1 MGERVGFIGLG
12 IMGAPM
18 ARHLLAAGF
27 PLTVHSRS
35 SGPVDAL
42 VEAGAARAE
51 SPAELARASDVVVTM
66 LPDTPDVERVMIGD
80 DGVIAGAAAGSLAI
94 DMSTIDPGPT
104 RAIAEQFATHDVEML
119 DAPVSGG
126 ERGAIDGTLSIMV
139 GGSDAAFARAK
150 PILEAMGKNIVHV
163 GPSGAGQITKA
174 CNQLVVAATIEAVAE
189 ALVLAERSGVDAAK
203 VREALLGGFAGSKI
217 LEVHGQRMLDRAF
230 EPGFRARLHRKD
242 ARIVLDAA
250 QAAGS
255 PIPAFEVV
263 AAQLDHLVDDAI
275 VATWTTRRCS
285 RCWTKPDASD
295 GSGGDGRLGPAL
307 RPRTELVD
315 HALEVAALVG
325 QVVLGQDRGRRR
337 DVASDD
343 PSASSCF
350 NRSDSSVSEM
360 GATSSRMSENR
371 VAPASM
377 ALTINVLQRFPSRSA
392 ARWKCTQIRRGAPE
406 LVRQVLVGSSV
417 SSWASS

>member
-12 IMGAPM
+12 IMGSPM
-18 ARHLLAAGF
+18 ARHLLEAGF

-35 SGPVDAL
+35 PAPVDAL
-42 VEAGAARAE
+42 VSDGAVRATSPSEVAGV
-51 SPAELARASDVVVTM
+51 SDVVITM
-66 LPDTPDVERVMIGD
+66 LPDTPDVEHVMLGD
-80 DGVIAGAAAGSLAI
+80 DGVAAGAAAGALVI

-104 RAIAEQFATHDVEML
+104 RAIAEQLGKHGVEML

-139 GGSDAAFARAK
+139 GGPDGAFARAQ
-150 PILEAMGKNIVHV
+150 PILQAMGKNIVHV

-189 ALVLAERSGVDAAK
+189 ALVLAERSGVDPAK

-255 PIPAFEVV
+255 PIPAFQVV
-263 AAQLDHLVDDAI
+263 AAQLDRLVDEA
-275 VATWTTRRCS
+275 
-285 RCWTKPDASD
+285 
-295 GSGGDGRLGPAL
+295 
-307 RPRTELVD
+307 
-315 HALEVAALVG
+315 
-325 QVVLGQDRGRRR
+325 DRG
-337 DVASDD
+337 DLDH
-343 PSASSCF
+343 SALF
-350 NRSDSSVSEM
+350 TLLD
-360 GATSSRMSENR
+360 GA
-371 VAPASM
+371 
-377 ALTINVLQRFPSRSA
+377 
-392 ARWKCTQIRRGAPE
+392 
-406 LVRQVLVGSSV
+406 
-417 SSWASS
+417 